1 MTEYRRKVGIY
12 RQPKIEPRRDRVLVP
27 GSRGDGWR
35 DGNGSFFHS
44 DARAGKID
52 DGVAL
57 FNDEE
62 SMKLLRQAVARVGGF
77 SMNEEHTRA
86 VLELL
91 INPPKPKPEEP
102 KYLGAKVVDKGVLW
116 EALIEDAEGTGGMV
130 WFRVN
135 VRAGQ
140 DWDAFSDDVKI
151 LFDGYEPNR
160 VS

>member
-1 MTEYRRKVGIY
+1 MARN
-12 RQPKIEPRRDRVLVP
+12 
-27 GSRGDGWR
+27 
-35 DGNGSFFHS
+35 GNI
-44 DARAGKID
+44 AK
-52 DGVAL
+52 GVAL

-77 SMNEEHTRA
+77 SMNDEHTRA

-91 INPPKPKPEEP
+91 INPPKHKPEEP
-102 KYLGAKVVDKGVLW
+102 KYLGAKVADKGVLW

-151 LFDGYEPNR
+151 LFGGYQKLEPR
-160 VS
+160 